1 MMTLNHNS
9 ETTMTT
15 TNNMLKTLRRPRLL
29 VRAARFGLSEYNRDK
44 DLNKLMKTTATPT
57 PAQAVDGLLA
67 TEAQLEDT
75 RKSGD
80 ASYSCARH
88 VEVLI
93 ALLAE
98 LQLLPRSSHQ
108 A

>member
-1 MMTLNHNS
+1 
-9 ETTMTT
+9 MTT
-15 TNNMLKTLRRPRLL
+15 TIDMLKTLRRPRLL

-44 DLNKLMKTTATPT
+44 DLRKLMKTSSTPSPT
-57 PAQAVDGLLA
+57 QAVDGLLVA
-67 TEAQLEDT
+67 EAQLEHT

-80 ASYSCARH
+80 ASYSCAQH

-98 LQLLPRSSHQ
+98 LQLLPRSNQQ

>member
-1 MMTLNHNS
+1 MTS
-9 ETTMTT
+9 TTDI
-15 TNNMLKTLRRPRLL
+15 LKTLRRPRLL
-29 VRAARFGLSEYNRDK
+29 VRAARFGLSDYNRDK
-44 DLNKLMKTTATPT
+44 DLKKLMKTSSTPS
-57 PAQAVDGLLA
+57 PSQAVDGLLA

-75 RKSGD
+75 RKAGD

-98 LQLLPRSSHQ
+98 LQLLPRT
-108 A
+108 APKI

>member
-1 MMTLNHNS
+1 
-9 ETTMTT
+9 MTT
-15 TNNMLKTLRRPRLL
+15 TTDMLKSLRRPRLL
-29 VRAARFGLSEYNRDK
+29 VRAARFGLSEYDRDK
-44 DLNKLMKTTATPT
+44 DLKKLMKTNSTPS
-57 PAQAVDGLLA
+57 PAQAVDGLLIA
-67 TEAQLEDT
+67 EAQLEDT

-98 LQLLPRSSHQ
+98 LQLLPRSFNQPEPS
-108 A
+108 

>member
-1 MMTLNHNS
+1 MVFLI
-9 ETTMTT
+9 
-15 TNNMLKTLRRPRLL
+15 
-29 VRAARFGLSEYNRDK
+29 A
-44 DLNKLMKTTATPT
+44 
-57 PAQAVDGLLA
+57 
-67 TEAQLEDT
+67 EAQMEDT

-98 LQLLPRSSHQ
+98 LQLLPRSFNQ

>member
-1 MMTLNHNS
+1 MTS
-9 ETTMTT
+9 TTD
-15 TNNMLKTLRRPRLL
+15 MLKSLRRPRLL

-44 DLNKLMKTTATPT
+44 DLKKLMKTSTTPS
-57 PAQAVDGLLA
+57 PSQAVDGLLV

-98 LQLLPRSSHQ
+98 LQLLPRG
-108 A
+108 ANRA

>member
-1 MMTLNHNS
+1 
-9 ETTMTT
+9 MTT
-15 TNNMLKTLRRPRLL
+15 TTDMLKTLRRPRLL

-44 DLNKLMKTTATPT
+44 DLKKLMKTTAIPS
-57 PAQAVDGLLA
+57 PSQAVDGLLMA
-67 TEAQLEDT
+67 EAQLEET

-88 VEVLI
+88 VEILI

-98 LQLLPRSSHQ
+98 LQLLPRSPHQ
-108 A
+108 V